1 MRKCIN
7 GSCAQLR
14 TAARPVHASVRRST
28 RRRRHTLHPHP
39 ACARHVRSVL
49 RRRLAVRS
57 VHRRATPF
65 HEMRRYTIC
74 CRACVGFDSTGIAGE
89 QALSRRVQDAWA
101 HFARAHSPSSA
112 RSVFPVRRE
121 SHSPRSRPSHLAL
134 ARCGTPV
141 LRPFRSSGCSR
152 SSDRASA
159 GLCCGGAGACEA
171 ASGCAGG
178 RRGGRGR
185 RATLRGDV
193 RCVGLSCASVMGM
206 AVINRTN
213 RERRLA
219 RNRRRAG
226 FQVCAPRSSTR
237 PRAGP
242 GSIKLGSC

>member
-1 MRKCIN
+1 MH
-7 GSCAQLR
+7 
-14 TAARPVHASVRRST
+14 PSVRRST
-28 RRRRHTLHPHP
+28 RRRRHTLHQHP
-39 ACARHVRSVL
+39 TCARHVRSVL

-57 VHRRATPF
+57 VHRRATQF
-65 HEMRRYTIC
+65 HECVSIPLLPCLRGVRFDGHRRRAGAESPRARC
-74 CRACVGFDSTGIAGE
+74 MGAFRACPQPQLHALGVPGPPPIPLSTLAAFPLGAC
-89 QALSRRVQDAWA
+89 AVW
-101 HFARAHSPSSA
+101 HTRAATVPLVWMQS
-112 RSVFPVRRE
+112 
-121 SHSPRSRPSHLAL
+121 LA
-134 ARCGTPV
+134 
-141 LRPFRSSGCSR
+141 
-152 SSDRASA
+152 DRASA

-185 RATLRGDV
+185 ATLRGNV
-193 RCVGLSCASVMGM
+193 CCVGLSCMSVMGM

-242 GSIKLGSC
+242 GSVKLGSC